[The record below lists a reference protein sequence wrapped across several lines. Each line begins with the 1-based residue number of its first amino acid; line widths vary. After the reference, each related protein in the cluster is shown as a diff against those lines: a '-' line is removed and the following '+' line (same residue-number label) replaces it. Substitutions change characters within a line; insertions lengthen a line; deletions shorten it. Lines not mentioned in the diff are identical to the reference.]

1 MTDKPTRR
9 DLMKP
14 VHLLGWSLVAALFA
28 GFVTAM
34 TMGAFTEETA
44 DVAAS
49 AWRLAAIVAG
59 IVFIVVVLVL
69 ALLLLVVDP
78 AEVVAPKDGPVL
90 VRGTD
95 AEADAGGDDDSERDD
110 ESPKGESPS

>member
-14 VHLLGWSLVAALFA
+14 VHLLGWSFVAALFA
-28 GFVTAM
+28 GFVTALS
-34 TMGAFTEETA
+34 TGAFTGAGE
-44 DVAAS
+44 DVVAG

-59 IVFIVVVLVL
+59 ITFIVVVLML

-78 AEVVAPKDGPVL
+78 REVTEPKDGPVL
-90 VRGTD
+90 LRGRDD
-95 AEADAGGDDDSERDD
+95 AVGDDDAGD
-110 ESPKGESPS
+110 ESDAGENTSR

>member
-28 GFVTAM
+28 GFVTALS
-34 TMGAFTEETA
+34 TGAFTEA
-44 DVAAS
+44 GSDVVVN

-59 IVFIVVVLVL
+59 ITFIVVVLGL

-78 AEVVAPKDGPVL
+78 KEVVAPRDRPVM
-90 VRGTD
+90 RGATD
-95 AEADAGGDDDSERDD
+95 DAPADDPGEQKGADELPGDER
-110 ESPKGESPS
+110 P

>member
-14 VHLLGWSLVAALFA
+14 VHLLGFAFAAALFA
-28 GFVTAM
+28 GFVTALS
-34 TMGAFTEETA
+34 TGAFTEQPG
-44 DVAAS
+44 VVGS

-59 IVFIVVVLVL
+59 IVFIVVLLSL

-78 AEVVAPKDGPVL
+78 RDVVRPHDGPVMKPGADEDQ
-90 VRGTD
+90 REGD
-95 AEADAGGDDDSERDD
+95 GEAKAPDGRE
-110 ESPKGESPS
+110 